1 MNEHDYYIFG
11 QISLLIGSISLLIGG
26 FILRIFNQ
34 LTILNTFLLLFIFF
48 IFFGIGFYYHYK
60 KNKYDIE
67 MREELDK
74 YLDGGKDNDFES
86 S

>member
-34 LTILNTFLLLFIFF
+34 LTVLNTLLLLFIFF

-60 KNKYDIE
+60 KDKYDIE
-67 MREELDK
+67 MRKELDK
-74 YLDGGKDNDFES
+74 YLDGEKDNGFES